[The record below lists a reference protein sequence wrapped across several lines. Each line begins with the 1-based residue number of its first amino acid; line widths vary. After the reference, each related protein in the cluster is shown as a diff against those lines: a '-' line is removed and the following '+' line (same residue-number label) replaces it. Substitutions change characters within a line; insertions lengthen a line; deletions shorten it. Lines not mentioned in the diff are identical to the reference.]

1 MAHIFFFFFFNSIK
15 IQSPGSCLLRSTAH
29 TSFGAREVPWF
40 TAPPGLHNEGE
51 VRPPPTPKEIWCTV
65 TFEKREINKNNKNLY
80 RD

>member
-40 TAPPGLHNEGE
+40 TDPPGLHNEGE
-51 VRPPPTPKEIWCTV
+51 VRPPPPPKKFGV
-65 TFEKREINKNNKNLY
+65 LLLLKKEK
-80 RD
+80 